1 MQKFRNESKVPYLS
15 IFTHQLNN
23 IVIKENSLTRVYT
36 NKQKKKV
43 MLVDQKHDGLI
54 ILAFKKRE
62 RVQ

>member
-1 MQKFRNESKVPYLS
+1 MQNFRNESKVPYLN